1 MKRILVVAMFGLA
14 AASCY
19 GTTLQLDAGP
29 LQPDDAGRDA
39 ALPTGGFITADVDGV
54 TIRAEMRAVSY
65 WWSGL
70 QQGFIEADAQNADW
84 QWALVLRNV
93 AGPAGCAGGYIV
105 LQPVNAAAMAYG
117 TFGSE
122 GACAVDL
129 MAPAANVGDVLGGTF
144 TATLDQ
150 MSGPM
155 LKQVTNG
162 SFRVPRIAGKP

>member
-1 MKRILVVAMFGLA
+1 VKGILVVAVFGLA

-39 ALPTGGFITADVDGV
+39 ALPTGGFITADVDGI

-84 QWALVLRNV
+84 QWALILRNV
-93 AGPAGCAGGYIV
+93 AGPAGCVGGYIV